1 MSEEK
6 GRVVGWGTCKWCGL
20 EDQPI
25 KATKKD
31 HLYFICAPEAD
42 GGCNHQ
48 HFARGAVSDGHLAK
62 MVTRWKS
69 KEERAKW
76 LTEAP
81 APEPEPEIDPED
93 NPPELEPENDPPP
106 PQRRQPTKR
115 RAPPPPPPKKK
126 PAPPKRKGLFVWE

>member
-76 LTEAP
+76 LTESP
-81 APEPEPEIDPED
+81 APEPED
-93 NPPELEPENDPPP
+93 EPEEVDEPEPVDD
-106 PQRRQPTKR
+106 
-115 RAPPPPPPKKK
+115 PPPPPPKRRVVTRAAPPPKVKRKPPPPKK
-126 PAPPKRKGLFVWE
+126 PGGFLRWE